1 MQFIPS
7 KTSAFSIKFMFRNSP
22 ALVSIIRRSRR
33 GGSSLID
40 CCVFR
45 KYAFPELSVDWLKT
59 RVDNARRSYSTSIP
73 VSDLS
78 SHHDLQALCR
88 DGGTMFDVSVIA
100 QPIRAEVKRYTAELS
115 RKGEGKYYLTV
126 TKTFRLMGYQVKNNC
141 CCCCCCC

>member
-1 MQFIPS
+1 
-7 KTSAFSIKFMFRNSP
+7 MFRNSP

-45 KYAFPELSVDWLKT
+45 KSAFPELSADWLKT
-59 RVDNARRSYSTSIP
+59 RVNDARRSYTTSMP

-88 DGGTMFDVSVIA
+88 DGGTKFDVSVIA
-100 QPIRAEVKRYTAELS
+100 QPIRAEVKRYTAELI
-115 RKGEGKYYLTV
+115 RKGEGTYYLTG
-126 TKTFRLMGYQVKNNC
+126 TKMYQLMGYRLLVLNYFSSQCFVQ
-141 CCCCCCC
+141 